1 MPTYKMTVPQKADGT
16 TIRDLGL
23 TLTSAAHYIV
33 ETDLDLEAAFFEL
46 LRHGVAVATLT
57 AAELSELPAAEA
69 GVITLLG
76 DDLVFS
82 EVTPDESA
90 E

>member
-16 TIRDLGL
+16 TIRDLDL
-23 TLTSAAHYIV
+23 TLTSTAHYIV
-33 ETDLDLEAAFFEL
+33 ETDLDLEAALLEL
-46 LRHGVAVATLT
+46 IRHGVTVATLT

-69 GVITLLG
+69 GVITLL
-76 DDLVFS
+76 DDELAFS
-82 EVTPDESA
+82 EVTPNESA